1 MTKIIAA
8 PLLLALLL
16 LASCGGPRV
25 EWVKEGADVS
35 QLRQDRDACAN
46 ESGANRFQDDS
57 RAGAEAG
64 RTGGPEVYRL
74 CMESRG
80 WHRQRI
86 PEKPAAPK

>member
-8 PLLLALLL
+8 PLLLALVL

-25 EWVKEGADVS
+25 EWVKEGADIS
-35 QLRQDRDACAN
+35 QLRQDRDACAK
-46 ESGANRFQDDS
+46 ESGGDRFQDDS

-64 RTGGPEVYRL
+64 RPGGPEIYRL

-80 WHRQRI
+80 WRRERI
-86 PEKPAAPK
+86 PEKPAASK

>member
-8 PLLLALLL
+8 PLLLALVLL
-16 LASCGGPRV
+16 TACGGPRV
-25 EWVKEGADVS
+25 EWVKEGADS
-35 QLRQDRDACAN
+35 YQLRQDREACAK
-46 ESGANRFQDDS
+46 ESGGDRFQDDS

-80 WHRQRI
+80 WRRERI
-86 PEKPAAPK
+86 PEKPAASK

>member
-8 PLLLALLL
+8 PSLLALFV
-16 LASCGGPRV
+16 LAACGGPRV
-25 EWVKEGADVS
+25 EWVKEGADTA

-46 ESGANRFQDDS
+46 ESGGNRFVDDS
-57 RAGAEAG
+57 RAGAEAT

-80 WHRQRI
+80 WRRQRI
-86 PEKPAAPK
+86 ADKPAVAK